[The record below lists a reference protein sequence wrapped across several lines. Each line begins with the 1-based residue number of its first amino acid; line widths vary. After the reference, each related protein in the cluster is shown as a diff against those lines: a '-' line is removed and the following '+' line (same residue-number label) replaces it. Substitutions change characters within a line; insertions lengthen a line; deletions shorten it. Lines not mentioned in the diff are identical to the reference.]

1 MNTLISALA
10 LTTFLIA
17 GPAFAQSTTVPSPN
31 DVTVGGKSI
40 GQDPDANIRLQ
51 LRRDFGSEGF

>member
-10 LTTFLIA
+10 LATFLIA
-17 GPAFAQSTTVPSPN
+17 GPAFAQSTTAPSPN

-51 LRRDFGSEGF
+51 MRRDFGSEGF